1 MYDIYLKISLYI
13 INICGFKVKFSSFY
27 FSYIYIYLE
36 IQLLEIY
43 FICCRD
49 VVIYVLFIENEGIE
63 KGLDILL
70 EVVMRFVILD
80 EQVFVFYVVKLNQ
93 QVCIKLKIYVYINY
107 FLFRFLIYVFEVFLY
122 VYKEFYF

>member
-1 MYDIYLKISLYI
+1 MKLSWKLVYVLLIFVDLKLNFRVFILGIYMVYI
-13 INICGFKVKFSSFY
+13 F
-27 FSYIYIYLE
+27 E
-36 IQLLEIY
+36 IELLENC

-80 EQVFVFYVVKLNQ
+80 E
-93 QVCIKLKIYVYINY
+93 
-107 FLFRFLIYVFEVFLY
+107 
-122 VYKEFYF
+122 

>member
-1 MYDIYLKISLYI
+1 MKLNWKLVYVLLIFVDLKLNFRVFILGIYMVYI
-13 INICGFKVKFSSFY
+13 F
-27 FSYIYIYLE
+27 E
-36 IQLLEIY
+36 IELLEIC

-80 EQVFVFYVVKLNQ
+80 E
-93 QVCIKLKIYVYINY
+93 
-107 FLFRFLIYVFEVFLY
+107 
-122 VYKEFYF
+122 

>member
-1 MYDIYLKISLYI
+1 MVYI
-13 INICGFKVKFSSFY
+13 F
-27 FSYIYIYLE
+27 E
-36 IQLLEIY
+36 IELLEIC

-80 EQVFVFYVVKLNQ
+80 E
-93 QVCIKLKIYVYINY
+93 
-107 FLFRFLIYVFEVFLY
+107 
-122 VYKEFYF
+122 

>member
-1 MYDIYLKISLYI
+1 MVYI
-13 INICGFKVKFSSFY
+13 F
-27 FSYIYIYLE
+27 E
-36 IQLLEIY
+36 IELLENC

-80 EQVFVFYVVKLNQ
+80 E
-93 QVCIKLKIYVYINY
+93 
-107 FLFRFLIYVFEVFLY
+107 
-122 VYKEFYF
+122 